1 MQSMRKAFVLVN
13 TDLGS
18 EDEIQSELKKAEGVV
33 GVYQVYGVYDM
44 MVEVE
49 AESDQKLKEIL
60 FSGIRSLKHVRST
73 LTLTTTS

>member
-1 MQSMRKAFVLVN
+1 MRRAFVLVN
-13 TDLGS
+13 ADLGS
-18 EDEIQSELKKAEGVV
+18 EDKLQSELKRVEGVV

-44 MVEVE
+44 VVEVE

-60 FSGIRSLKHVRST
+60 FSRIRSLKHVRST

>member
-1 MQSMRKAFVLVN
+1 MRRAFVLVN

-18 EDEIQSELKKAEGVV
+18 EDELQSELKKVEGVV

-60 FSGIRSLKHVRST
+60 FSKIRTLKHVRST

>member
-1 MQSMRKAFVLVN
+1 MRRAFVMVN
-13 TDLGS
+13 ADLGS
-18 EDEIQSELKKAEGVV
+18 EDELQSELQKVEGVV

-44 MVEVE
+44 VVEVE

-60 FSGIRSLKHVRST
+60 FSRIRSLKKVRST

>member
-1 MQSMRKAFVLVN
+1 MRRAFVMVN
-13 TDLGS
+13 ADLGS
-18 EDEIQSELKKAEGVV
+18 EDELQSELKKVEGVV

-44 MVEVE
+44 VVEVE

-60 FSGIRSLKHVRST
+60 FSRIRSLKHIRST

>member
-1 MQSMRKAFVLVN
+1 MRRAFVMVN
-13 TDLGS
+13 ADLGS
-18 EDEIQSELKKAEGVV
+18 EDELQSELKRVEGVV

-44 MVEVE
+44 IVEVE

-60 FSGIRSLKHVRST
+60 FSRIRPLKHVRST